1 MSNYAAKADL
11 RNATGADAPKFAK
24 KVYLASLKCTE
35 DKLDCDKLKNVPTN

>member
-11 RNATGADAPKFAK
+11 RNATGADPPKFAK
-24 KVYLASLKCTE
+24 KVYLASLKCNE